1 MNKSS
6 KSNLA
11 KLEQLFQEQGY
22 IIRYEK
28 GNFQSGYCIV
38 ETRKII
44 VINKF
49 YDTEA
54 RVNVLLDILSSTLMM
69 EESLSDK
76 SSTFYKMIRKTE
88 FNTAE

>member
-22 IIRYEK
+22 ILRYEK

-54 RVNVLLDILSSTLMM
+54 RVNVLLDILSSTLVM